1 MGNLY
6 KESWE
11 NILNSEK
18 FAWFENAFDDD
29 STDILCRKC
38 NRANYRK
45 EAVKRNSNILWN
57 NAIKIGR
64 MLQSVEVNCVG
75 GGKTLEDKE
84 ENIIKDLL
92 FSKNICIFGLV
103 KLFFDI
109 YNNIP
114 WKNVL
119 LSDREGIC
127 SDNSISR
134 RRFVRK
140 IW

>member
-29 STDILCRKC
+29 STDIL
-38 NRANYRK
+38 
-45 EAVKRNSNILWN
+45 WN

-64 MLQSVEVNCVG
+64 MLQSVEVNCMG

-92 FSKNICIFGLV
+92 FSKNICIFGLG

-119 LSDREGIC
+119 LSDREGFC